1 MMRPAFA
8 LAVISTLTSANAS
21 AEDKTTTS
29 NQAVTAEEEA
39 EDATSPLPTR
49 AQLRFRPRYTF
60 PNGPVRYA
68 AELQFEAR
76 LPYRGALIPDLDLW
90 GLWSVVRVQVTGES
104 FENAA
109 GTFGGLRDLNFVDVA
124 ARAFGPVFL
133 GVGVGSVFPLATS
146 PELGQGKWQLG
157 PAIAGRF
164 DPLPGTLR
172 MAVLTQAI
180 WSVAGSNQFPNVA
193 YVSVQPF
200 ITWYLPAELFLLTDA
215 TMRFFWAGGPT
226 TVPVNLGFGH
236 AFSDRFVGSVR
247 CQVILTGPFQDA
259 IQGELDLNFRP

>member
-8 LAVISTLTSANAS
+8 LAVVSTVLASTHAS
-21 AEDKTTTS
+21 ADDETSS
-29 NQAVTAEEEA
+29 NQALIAEE

-60 PNGPVRYA
+60 PNGALRYD

-109 GTFGGLRDLNFVDVA
+109 GTFGGLQDLNFVDVA
-124 ARAFGPVFL
+124 VKAVGPVLL
-133 GVGVGSVFPLATS
+133 GVGLGSVFPLATS
-146 PELGQGKWQLG
+146 PELGSGKWQLG
-157 PAIAGRF
+157 PAVEGQFNPI
-164 DPLPGTLR
+164 PGTLR
-172 MAVLTQAI
+172 IAALTQAL
-180 WSVAGSNQFPNVA
+180 WSVAGSNQFPNLA

-200 ITWYLPAELFLLTDA
+200 ITWYLPAELFLVSDA
-215 TMRFFWAGGPT
+215 TMRFVWAGGPT

-236 AFSDRFVGSVR
+236 AFSDHFVGTAR
-247 CQVILTGPFQDA
+247 CQVTLTGPLQGA
-259 IQGELDLNFRP
+259 IQGEIDLNFRP